1 MPLQPGEISLH
12 HVLAAHASEPN
23 RSDDRRIGIAIRYV
37 PPYVRQIN
45 GDRDSALLVRG
56 EDRYGNFIHEKPPV
70 ADMDAAALAEHK
82 RIMEFRQSA
91 LYQGVRGKAAP
102 NAVGKRRRR
111 VDRQSL
117 YQSRPRARPGTRRGG
132 KGYV

>member
-23 RSDDRRIGIAIRYV
+23 RSDDRRNGIAIRYV

-56 EDRYGNFIHEKPPV
+56 QDRKGNFIHEKPPV
-70 ADMDAAALAEHK
+70 AEMDEDALAKTK
-82 RIMEFRQSA
+82 RTLDVRQMVPQQNGQTS
-91 LYQGVRGKAAP
+91 GRGKE
-102 NAVGKRRRR
+102 R
-111 VDRQSL
+111 D
-117 YQSRPRARPGTRRGG
+117 
-132 KGYV
+132 KG